1 MEEKTVFQPRPF
13 GSVKPGT
20 RLNGIYEIE
29 KMLAQGGMGEV
40 YRGFNIQTGDIVAI
54 KMIRPEFSNNDE
66 VMELFRRE
74 ASILHN
80 LVHEAIVRY
89 FLFSVDPVI
98 GRAYLAMEFVDG
110 LSLSDRLTSGP
121 LSMPEVTI
129 LRKRIASALETAHRL
144 GVIHRDI
151 SSDNI
156 ILPNADVR
164 NAKIIDFGIA
174 RSLEVGKKT
183 IIGSGFAGKYNYVSP
198 EQLGMAGGDVTS
210 KSDIYSLGLVLA
222 EAARGRAL
230 DMSGSQAEVIDKRRV
245 VPDLSEV
252 DSAIRPLL
260 QAMLQPLPENRP
272 ESMAAVAEW
281 TPQTLPPPAGR
292 RHTVRG
298 LTPAAPRDTA
308 APSSSGRTAAI
319 VGAVVVLAS
328 LGGVAFVFKD
338 DFLPGTRGPA
348 APSVASKPLLPPL
361 PAQPPEPSGKGGPT
375 ELGKLPPL
383 GSPNAQPAT
392 PSPAA
397 PPQPETAQTET
408 PQTETPKTAPESQQ
422 GSEQTQS
429 QPRTDANPPTSPSP
443 PQEASVPA
451 KAVASIEEPVDTT
464 PRAPQ
469 TALDLAG
476 ATVSAPYRAEL
487 PPFVDPGGKGL
498 RLSADQVPDGLSFRD
513 LGDGR
518 GVIEGAPT
526 RPGAANMRVVAVN
539 RDGKSAEMT
548 ASLAIA
554 DKPQPAPPPP
564 PPAKPA
570 EQTAKLEAPRPS
582 LPFAVL
588 DPATVGKDFS
598 ADLPAFSSGSSASP
612 MTLRADPP
620 PPAGLAFADLGSG
633 HSQIS
638 GKPTTAGS
646 FAFDVVATTGAG
658 LAGRMAVKLNVSP
671 AKFEPSPEDLK
682 AAAFVR
688 DYDGG
693 DCFLVK
699 AAPGPGEA
707 RAYLGVGDQLTPF
720 VRFEDAFSK
729 AVGADPKL
737 SLRVIVPPECA
748 ALDLLRLGDV
758 DASGAPRVTLA
769 DSRVARNKP
778 LTGTV
783 ANLGGRRLYLMRV
796 DNDGKAYRIDATTQP
811 GGDLATF
818 SLPLPRDPGS
828 VGPIQL
834 VLALTSDKPIAAL
847 DTFRSGGDLK
857 ALAPAIVEQG
867 KTAAAATGA
876 DFFML
881 VN

>member
-13 GSVKPGT
+13 GSVKAGT

-89 FLFSVDPVI
+89 FLFSVDPII

-121 LSMPEVTI
+121 LSMPELTI

-156 ILPNADVR
+156 ILPDADVR

-174 RSLEVGKKT
+174 RSTEVGKKT

-245 VPDLSEV
+245 VPDLSDV
-252 DSAIRPLL
+252 DPALRPLL

-298 LTPAAPRDTA
+298 LTPAMPKDAALP
-308 APSSSGRTAAI
+308 APSSSGRMVAI
-319 VGAVVVLAS
+319 VGVAIALVS

-338 DFLPGTRGPA
+338 DLLPGTRGPA
-348 APSVASKPLLPPL
+348 APGVASKPSAALPPLPPL
-361 PAQPPEPSGKGGPT
+361 PAPPPEGTAQG
-375 ELGKLPPL
+375 GKLPPL
-383 GSPNAQPAT
+383 GSPAPQPAA
-392 PSPAA
+392 PSPAT
-397 PPQPETAQTET
+397 PPQPETAQT
-408 PQTETPKTAPESQQ
+408 APEPRSATEQAPSQATA
-422 GSEQTQS
+422 E
-429 QPRTDANPPTSPSP
+429 ANPPSSPPSPRATPPATPAQPANEPDTSP
-443 PQEASVPA
+443 
-451 KAVASIEEPVDTT
+451 
-464 PRAPQ
+464 RARQ
-469 TALDLAG
+469 TALDLPA
-476 ATVSAPYRAEL
+476 ATVGAPYRTEL
-487 PPFVDPGGKGL
+487 PAFADPSGKGL
-498 RLSADQVPDGLSFRD
+498 SLSAEQVPDGLSFRD
-513 LGDGR
+513 LGDGK
-518 GVIEGAPT
+518 GVVEGAPT
-526 RPGAANMRVVAVN
+526 RPGAAAMRVVAVN

-548 ASLAIA
+548 ASLTVA
-554 DKPQPAPPPP
+554 DKPQPAPAPA

-570 EQTAKLEAPRPS
+570 ETAKLEAPRPS
-582 LPFAVL
+582 LQLAVL
-588 DPATVGKDFS
+588 DPATVGTDYS
-598 ADLPAFSSGSSASP
+598 ANLPAFSSGPGASP
-612 MTLRADPP
+612 MTLKAEPP

-633 HSQIS
+633 QSQIT
-638 GKPTTAGS
+638 GKPATAGS
-646 FAFDVVATTGAG
+646 FAFNVVATTAAG
-658 LAGRMAVKLNVSP
+658 LASRMAVKLDVSP
-671 AKFEPSPEDLK
+671 AKFEPSPADLK
-682 AAAFVR
+682 AAAFIR
-688 DYDGG
+688 DYAGG

-699 AAPGPGEA
+699 PLPGAGGQD
-707 RAYLGVGDQLTPF
+707 RAYLSVGDELAPF
-720 VRFEDAFSK
+720 VRFEDAFRK

-737 SLRVIVPPECA
+737 SLRPIMIMPPECA
-748 ALDLLRLGDV
+748 ALDLIRLGD
-758 DASGAPRVTLA
+758 ASASSAPRVTLA
-769 DSRVARNKP
+769 DYRVGRNRP
-778 LTGTV
+778 LMGTV

-796 DNDGKAYRIDATTQP
+796 DNEGKAYRIEAAPKP
-811 GGDLATF
+811 GGDSATF
-818 SLPLPRDPGS
+818 SLPLPRDAGP
-828 VGPIQL
+828 VGPVQL
-834 VLALTSDKPIAAL
+834 VLAMTSDKPIAAL
-847 DTFRSGGDLK
+847 DNFRSGDLK
-857 ALAPAIVEQG
+857 ALAPALVEQA
-867 KTAAAATGA
+867 KTAAAAVGA
-876 DFFML
+876 DFFMF